1 MADKS
6 LELYVHIPF
15 CVRKCEYCDFLS
27 APAGADTQQE
37 YVRNLLLE
45 IEQKGVRCT
54 DYEVTTIFFGGGTPS
69 ILKAGW
75 IADILNAIHRN
86 FKVRKDAEITIEC
99 NPGTLTFEKISIYKS
114 AGINRISVGLQ
125 SASDAELRE
134 LGRIHTYEQ
143 FLETYHQVRESGIDN
158 INVDVMAA
166 IPGQTMES
174 YQKTLRRIVKLQP
187 EHISSYSLIVEPG
200 TVFGDWEENGTLN
213 RPNEETDRAMY
224 QWTKWFLDENGY
236 HRYEVSNY
244 AHKDMECVHNCV
256 YWTGGEYLGVGVNAS
271 SYLGGYRFQVP
282 LQAKQYEAYIKKLE
296 ESVSIDAVN
305 KDGILE
311 CMQDVEKVE
320 RTAQMEEFMFLG
332 LRMIQGISKQ
342 EFSSRFGVDIMSVYG
357 PVIQRYEQAHLLEQ
371 TRDGYLCLTE
381 HGIDVS
387 NQILADFLIDTES

>member
-1 MADKS
+1 
-6 LELYVHIPF
+6 
-15 CVRKCEYCDFLS
+15 
-27 APAGADTQQE
+27 
-37 YVRNLLLE
+37 
-45 IEQKGVRCT
+45 
-54 DYEVTTIFFGGGTPS
+54 
-69 ILKAGW
+69 
-75 IADILNAIHRN
+75 
-86 FKVRKDAEITIEC
+86 
-99 NPGTLTFEKISIYKS
+99 
-114 AGINRISVGLQ
+114 
-125 SASDAELRE
+125 
-134 LGRIHTYEQ
+134 
-143 FLETYHQVRESGIDN
+143 
-158 INVDVMAA
+158 
-166 IPGQTMES
+166 
-174 YQKTLRRIVKLQP
+174 
-187 EHISSYSLIVEPG
+187 
-200 TVFGDWEENGTLN
+200 
-213 RPNEETDRAMY
+213 
-224 QWTKWFLDENGY
+224 
-236 HRYEVSNY
+236 
-244 AHKDMECVHNCV
+244 MECVHNCV